1 MEPRVSVAPQ
11 PPVIAPF
18 SILAVE
24 DSPADARLLK
34 ESLRE
39 AIDRGELALKTVR
52 SIGEAEQALRD
63 APYDCALLDLGLPDG
78 HGLANVERLRSL
90 QPQLAVIVLTGLDCE
105 SSAIRALQ
113 LGAQEYV
120 VKGQYEGER
129 LLKVVR
135 HALER
140 NRQVHELEERSARQF
155 EQASHDPITGLI
167 NRKLFE
173 ERARLHLAS
182 AQARRFAICFL
193 DLDRFKAVND
203 RHGHAVGDLLLAR
216 IAQILRESVRD
227 SDTLARIGGDEFAI
241 LLASVGDL
249 AKAREVGERIVERIR
264 AIDSIDGRPVSVGC
278 SIGIAL
284 YPEHGESLEQLLHH
298 SDAAMYRA
306 KGGGGGVL
314 SLRDEFGATDGNLV
328 LQFATDATRALADGG
343 FEIHFQP
350 WLHYGTGEVAGIE
363 ALLRWR
369 RPEGLLLPAEFL
381 PLLERGGRMP
391 EIGLELARLAAR
403 DWRRWREAGLAP
415 GLLALNLSGA
425 ELVADQQPERLR
437 AALEEE
443 GISPSQVQLE
453 VDATAMGSSDGRLA
467 APVER
472 FRDAG
477 FTMVLEGFLPGNG
490 DLHALASPAIG
501 GVKLDRRLL
510 RAASRDGPRSTAHRF
525 LLGLLGATSAL
536 GLQVFL
542 TGIESGEELEA
553 FAGLDFRYVQGFW
566 PCPPMARDE
575 LAAYLQGTGRRR
587 TIGTET
593 AT

>member
-1 MEPRVSVAPQ
+1 MSAAPQ
-11 PPVIAPF
+11 PPTIAPF

-39 AIDRGELALKTVR
+39 AIDRGELVLKTVR
-52 SIGEAEQALRD
+52 SIGDAEEELRRN
-63 APYDCALLDLGLPDG
+63 PHDCALLDLGLPDG
-78 HGLANVERLRSL
+78 QGLANVERLRSL
-90 QPQLAVIVLTGLDCE
+90 APQLAVIVLTGLDCE

-140 NRQVHELEERSARQF
+140 SRQVRELEERSARQF
-155 EQASHDPITGLI
+155 EQASHDPVTGLI

-173 ERARLHLAS
+173 ERARQHLAT
-182 AQARRFAICFL
+182 AQAKRFAICFL

-203 RHGHAVGDLLLAR
+203 RHGHAVGDALLLR

-241 LLASVGDL
+241 LLSSIGEL
-249 AKAREVGERIVERIR
+249 ARAREVAERIVERIR
-264 AIDSIDGRPVSVGC
+264 GIESIEGRAVSVGC
-278 SIGIAL
+278 SVGIAL
-284 YPEHGESLEQLLHH
+284 YPEHGETLEELLHH

-306 KGGGGGVL
+306 KGSGGGVL
-314 SLRDEFGATDGNLV
+314 SLPDEFGAADAELSG
-328 LQFATDATRALADGG
+328 QFGADAAKAVAEGG

-350 WLHYGTGEVAGIE
+350 WLHYGTGDVAGIE

-381 PLLERGGRMP
+381 PMLERGGRMP
-391 EIGLELARLAAR
+391 ELGLELARLAAR
-403 DWRRWREAGLAP
+403 DWRGWRDAGLAP

-425 ELVADQQPERLR
+425 ELQAPQQAERLV
-437 AALEEE
+437 AVLAEE
-443 GISPSQVQLE
+443 GIRPDQVQLE
-453 VDATAMGSSDGRLA
+453 VDAAVMGTSDGRLA
-467 APVER
+467 VPAER
-472 FRDAG
+472 FREAG
-477 FTMVLEGFLPGNG
+477 FAMVLEGFLPGNG
-490 DLHALASPAIG
+490 DLHALASPAIA

-510 RAASRDGPRSTAHRF
+510 RAAAREGRNSTPHRF
-525 LLGLLGATSAL
+525 LLGLLAAASAL
-536 GLQVFL
+536 QLQVFL
-542 TGIESGEELEA
+542 TGIESGEELEG

-566 PCPPMARDE
+566 PCPP
-575 LAAYLQGTGRRR
+575 LASEALADYLRGGAGQRRPAA
-587 TIGTET
+587 ET
-593 AT
+593 SAA

>member
-1 MEPRVSVAPQ
+1 MSVAPQ
-11 PPVIAPF
+11 PPVVAPF

-39 AIDRGELALKTVR
+39 AIDRGELVLKTVR
-52 SIGEAEQALRD
+52 SIADAEEELRRSHH
-63 APYDCALLDLGLPDG
+63 DCALLDLGLPDG
-78 HGLANVERLRSL
+78 QGLANVERLRSL
-90 QPQLAVIVLTGLDCE
+90 SPQLAVIVLTGLDCE

-155 EQASHDPITGLI
+155 EQASHDPVTGLI

-173 ERARLHLAS
+173 ERARQHLA
-182 AQARRFAICFL
+182 AAADRRFAICFL

-203 RHGHAVGDLLLAR
+203 RHGHAVGDALLLR

-241 LLASVGDL
+241 LLASIGEL
-249 AKAREVGERIVERIR
+249 PRAREVAERIVERIR
-264 AIDSIDGRPVSVGC
+264 GIESIEGRPISVGC
-278 SIGIAL
+278 SVGIAL
-284 YPEHGESLEQLLHH
+284 YPEHGETLEELLHH

-314 SLRDEFGATDGNLV
+314 SLRDDFTAGDGELARQ
-328 LQFATDATRALADGG
+328 LATDAARAVADGG

-391 EIGLELARLAAR
+391 DIGLELARLAAR
-403 DWRRWREAGLAP
+403 DWRRWRDEGLAP
-415 GLLALNLSGA
+415 GMLALNLSGA
-425 ELVADQQPERLR
+425 ELQAPQQAERLV
-437 AALEEE
+437 ALLAQE
-443 GISPSQVQLE
+443 GISPGQVQLE
-453 VDATAMGSSDGRLA
+453 VDAAAMGTSDGRLA
-467 APVER
+467 VPMER
-472 FRDAG
+472 FRGAG

-490 DLHALASPAIG
+490 DLHALASPAIA

-510 RAASRDGPRSTAHRF
+510 RAAARDGRNSTPHRF
-525 LLGLLGATSAL
+525 LVGLLAAASAL
-536 GLQVFL
+536 QLQVFL
-542 TGIESGEELEA
+542 TGIESGEELEG

-566 PCPPMARDE
+566 PCPP
-575 LAAYLQGTGRRR
+575 LAPAALADYLRGDAGRRR
-587 TIGTET
+587 TVSRT
-593 AT
+593 ADFKV